1 MHLLEQTL
9 RNNTWTDWLLALGI
23 VVLTLG
29 VLIGIEKVVIKR
41 LAAFARKTETRA
53 DDMLVDTLGA
63 TYLLLLLPLAAYFGS
78 HALTLPEKAMRV
90 LEHITVIGLLAQSAV
105 WGNRFIGSWIRYSL
119 RAKAS
124 QDPAGASTMSV
135 IGFVTRV
142 GLWTLALLLGLDNLG
157 FNITALL
164 AGLGVGGVAVALAA
178 QNILGDLF
186 ASMSIALD
194 KPFVIGDF
202 IIVGDKMGN
211 VEYIG
216 LKTTR
221 VRSLS
226 GEQIVFSNNDLLQS
240 RIHNYQ
246 RMQQRRVLFSF
257 GVTYQATSEQLE
269 RTPTVVREII
279 ESQPKTRFDR
289 AHFKEYGDSAL
300 VFEVV
305 YFVLSSDYNVYMD
318 IQQAIN
324 LGLFRRLQE
333 EGLQFAYPTRT
344 IFIETSASDVS
355 PVVPRN

>member
-1 MHLLEQTL
+1 MHLLDQSL
-9 RNNTWTDWLLALGI
+9 RDNVWGDWLLALAI
-23 VVLTLG
+23 VLLVLATLWAVQA
-29 VLIGIEKVVIKR
+29 VLLKR
-41 LAAFARKTETRA
+41 LAAYARTTATLA
-53 DDMLVDTLGA
+53 DDLLVDTLAA
-63 TYLLLLLPLAAYFGS
+63 TRLWLLLPLAVYLGT
-78 HALTLPEKAMRV
+78 HALTLPDRAVRI
-90 LEHITVIGLLAQSAV
+90 LEHVTVIGLLWQAAI

-124 QDPAGASTMSV
+124 QDPAGASTLSV
-135 IGFVTRV
+135 IGFMTRV
-142 GLWTLALLLGLDNLG
+142 GLWTIALLLGLDNLG

-202 IIVGDKMGN
+202 IIVGELMGN

-226 GEQIVFSNNDLLQS
+226 GEQIVFANNDLLQS
-240 RIHNYQ
+240 RIRNYQ

-257 GVTYQATSEQLE
+257 GVTYQATAAQLE
-269 RTPTVVREII
+269 RAPVIVREII
-279 ESQPKTRFDR
+279 EAQPQTRFDR

-305 YFVLSSDYNVYMD
+305 YFVLSADYNTYMD

-324 LGLFRRLQE
+324 LALFRRLPDA
-333 EGLQFAYPTRT
+333 GLRFAYPTRT
-344 IFIETSASDVS
+344 LFVNSAA
-355 PVVPRN
+355 PEQTRA

>member
-1 MHLLEQTL
+1 MSLLEQTL
-9 RNNTWTDWLLALGI
+9 RSNAPRDWLLALGI
-23 VVLTLG
+23 VLVTLAALRVMQTVL
-29 VLIGIEKVVIKR
+29 VKR
-41 LAAFARKTETRA
+41 LAAYARKTETLA
-53 DDMLVDTLGA
+53 DDLIVETLGA
-63 TYLLLLLPLAAYFGS
+63 THLILLVPLAVYLGS
-78 HALTLPEKAMRV
+78 HVLTLPDKAVRV
-90 LEHITVIGLLAQSAV
+90 LEHITIMALLLQSAI
-105 WGNRFIGSWIRYSL
+105 WSNRFIGSWVRYTL

-124 QDPAGASTMSV
+124 QDPAGASTLSV
-135 IGFVTRV
+135 IGFMTRV

-202 IIVGDKMGN
+202 IVVGEQMGN

-226 GEQIVFSNNDLLQS
+226 GEQIVFANNDLLQS
-240 RIHNYQ
+240 RIRNYQ
-246 RMQQRRVLFSF
+246 RMQQRRVLFTF
-257 GVTYQATSEQLE
+257 GVTYQASAAQLE
-269 RTPTVVREII
+269 RTPVIVREII
-279 ESQPKTRFDR
+279 ETQPQTRFDR

-300 VFEVV
+300 LFEVV
-305 YFVLSSDYNVYMD
+305 YFVLSSDYNIYMD

-324 LGLFRRLQE
+324 LALFRRLQE

-344 IFIETSASDVS
+344 VFINPVAPDRS
-355 PVVPRN
+355 PV

>member
-1 MHLLEQTL
+1 MHLLEQTA
-9 RNNTWTDWLLALGI
+9 RNNAWADWFLALGI
-23 VVLTLG
+23 VLLTLAG
-29 VLIGIEKVVIKR
+29 FWIVQKVLLKR
-41 LAAFARKTETRA
+41 LAAYARTTETLA
-53 DDMLVDTLGA
+53 DDLLVETLAA
-63 TYLLLLLPLAAYFGS
+63 TRPLLLAPLAVYLGS
-78 HALTLPEKAMRV
+78 HALTLPDKAVRV
-90 LEHITVIGLLAQSAV
+90 LEHVTVIGLLLQAAI
-105 WGNRFIGSWIRYSL
+105 WGNRFIGSWVRVSL

-124 QDPAGASTMSV
+124 QDPAGASTLSV
-135 IGFVTRV
+135 IGFMTRV

-194 KPFVIGDF
+194 KPLVIGDF
-202 IIVGDKMGN
+202 IIVGEQMGN
-211 VEYIG
+211 VENIG

-226 GEQIVFSNNDLLQS
+226 GEQIVFANNDLLQS

-246 RMQQRRVLFSF
+246 RMQERRVLFTF
-257 GVTYQATSEQLE
+257 GVTYQATAAQLE
-269 RTPTVVREII
+269 RTPVIVREII

-289 AHFKEYGDSAL
+289 AHFKAYGDSAL

-318 IQQAIN
+318 IQQAVN
-324 LGLFRRLQE
+324 LALFRRLQE
-333 EGLQFAYPTRT
+333 AGVQFAYPTRT
-344 IFIETSASDVS
+344 LFISSGTPEPARV
-355 PVVPRN
+355 